1 MTITI
6 ELTAKFHILPWI
18 DFLWNNDDECGN
30 NDKILAFGWGPMQFY
45 FTNFSPINGGNRW
58 RTMCSVFVD
67 HNERAMKT
75 MDTISTM
82 DGVTTEDVARMAD
95 QIKKQILE
103 A

>member
-18 DFLWNNDDECGN
+18 DFLWNNDDESGN
-30 NDKILAFGWGPMQFY
+30 NDKVLAFGWGPMHFY
-45 FTNFSPINGGNRW
+45 LTNFSPINGGNRW

-67 HNERAMKT
+67 HNEKAMKT

-103 A
+103 V

>member
-1 MTITI
+1 MTVTI

-18 DFLWNNDDECGN
+18 DFLWNNDDESGN
-30 NDKILAFGWGPMQFY
+30 NDKVLAFGWGPMHFY
-45 FTNFSPINGGNRW
+45 LTNFSPISGGNRW

-67 HNERAMKT
+67 HNEKAMKT

-103 A
+103 V